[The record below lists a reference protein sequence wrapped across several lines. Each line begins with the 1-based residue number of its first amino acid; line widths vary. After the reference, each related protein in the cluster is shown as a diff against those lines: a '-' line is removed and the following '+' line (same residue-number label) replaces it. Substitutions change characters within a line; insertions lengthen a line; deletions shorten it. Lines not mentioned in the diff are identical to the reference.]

1 MENRRILI
9 IDDDP
14 AIREDY
20 RKILLP
26 DRSSPFSE
34 IEKLEE
40 MLFERK
46 AEDETG
52 LPDFELDFAS
62 QGREGYELV
71 VAAKKEKRPYA
82 VAFVDIRMPPGWDGM
97 ETAQRIRQVDPD
109 VEIVI
114 VTAYSDR
121 DRNSLLAA
129 IGDPSKLIYLK
140 KPFDPD
146 EIRQLAHS
154 LTEKWNLQF
163 REREYRRYLENLLS
177 LFSSVKLD
185 AEHEALLVENI
196 IERIVEFFSAR
207 AGAISV
213 TYSGK
218 DTHVAVHP
226 AGGEGEP
233 ILEYV
238 KRMPE
243 GPELVD
249 SRFLLVPLDLVKGKG
264 TLAIDMEG
272 SPVSSG
278 NAVLLGGII
287 AGNIANI
294 CDVYHFQRALI
305 EEQSLAAVGNAVYR
319 IIHDLNN
326 PVSAIIGFAA
336 LVEKSR
342 NTNEKDLRRVKNIL
356 TAAENVR
363 RIIDSL
369 HDLISDDL
377 HLDSDLLDV
386 KEVVM
391 DVVSEVQPQFEK
403 AGVELVLDI
412 PDNPVMNRLDRE
424 KLRRILDELLRNAL
438 EATEKGRGGKRVEL
452 SLSSD
457 EHSVTLRVTDTGC
470 GIPDEMIEKIW
481 TPFFSYGKRNRLGLG
496 LSLSRKFARLF
507 GGELTIESEL
517 NSGTTATLALP
528 IRG

>member
-40 MLFERK
+40 LLFEKK
-46 AEDETG
+46 AEEEAG

-62 QGREGYELV
+62 QGREGYDLV

-207 AGAISV
+207 AGPYRSPI
-213 TYSGK
+213 
-218 DTHVAVHP
+218 P
-226 AGGEGEP
+226 ARTPTSRSTRRGERENP
-233 ILEYV
+233 
-238 KRMPE
+238 
-243 GPELVD
+243 
-249 SRFLLVPLDLVKGKG
+249 
-264 TLAIDMEG
+264 
-272 SPVSSG
+272 SS
-278 NAVLLGGII
+278 
-287 AGNIANI
+287 
-294 CDVYHFQRALI
+294 
-305 EEQSLAAVGNAVYR
+305 
-319 IIHDLNN
+319 
-326 PVSAIIGFAA
+326 
-336 LVEKSR
+336 
-342 NTNEKDLRRVKNIL
+342 NT
-356 TAAENVR
+356 
-363 RIIDSL
+363 
-369 HDLISDDL
+369 
-377 HLDSDLLDV
+377 
-386 KEVVM
+386 
-391 DVVSEVQPQFEK
+391 
-403 AGVELVLDI
+403 
-412 PDNPVMNRLDRE
+412 
-424 KLRRILDELLRNAL
+424 
-438 EATEKGRGGKRVEL
+438 
-452 SLSSD
+452 
-457 EHSVTLRVTDTGC
+457 
-470 GIPDEMIEKIW
+470 
-481 TPFFSYGKRNRLGLG
+481 
-496 LSLSRKFARLF
+496 
-507 GGELTIESEL
+507 
-517 NSGTTATLALP
+517 
-528 IRG
+528 